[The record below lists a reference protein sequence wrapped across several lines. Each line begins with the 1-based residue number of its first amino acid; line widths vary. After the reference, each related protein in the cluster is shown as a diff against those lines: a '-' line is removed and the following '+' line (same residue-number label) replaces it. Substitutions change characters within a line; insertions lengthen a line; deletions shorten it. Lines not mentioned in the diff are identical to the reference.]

1 MDQYERHIVS
11 LITMAKLLRSW
22 QKEVEHL
29 IKFKKKE
36 NVRISGRS
44 LYKTNDDISLYTNK
58 INDISLYTK
67 TINDISLFK
76 TINDEDVEKQVQL
89 FHKFSVDIEK
99 WSKAI
104 VKDVRRGRECSEEVS
119 RWLVAVRNV
128 FVESEIWKRK
138 IATLDS
144 IM

>member
-36 NVRISGRS
+36 NVTISGRS

-67 TINDISLFK
+67 TINDISLSK
-76 TINDEDVEKQVQL
+76 TINKEDVEKQVQL
-89 FHKFSVDIEK
+89 FNKFSVDIEK
-99 WSKAI
+99 WSKEI
-104 VKDVRRGRECSEEVS
+104 V
-119 RWLVAVRNV
+119 
-128 FVESEIWKRK
+128 
-138 IATLDS
+138 
-144 IM
+144 